1 MVTEFDRI
9 MDKISDRQD
18 GRIYQMWRVY
28 QMWRAWMVMPE
39 PRLQFHEIISREFG
53 LSLNEAYILVR
64 HLFPSN
70 RSGQ

>member
-9 MDKISDRQD
+9 MDKISDRRD
-18 GRIYQMWRVY
+18 GRIY

-39 PRLQFHEIISREFG
+39 SRLQFHEIISREFG

-64 HLFPSN
+64 HLFPSS

>member
-9 MDKISDRQD
+9 MDKVSDRQD
-18 GRIYQMWRVY
+18 GRIY